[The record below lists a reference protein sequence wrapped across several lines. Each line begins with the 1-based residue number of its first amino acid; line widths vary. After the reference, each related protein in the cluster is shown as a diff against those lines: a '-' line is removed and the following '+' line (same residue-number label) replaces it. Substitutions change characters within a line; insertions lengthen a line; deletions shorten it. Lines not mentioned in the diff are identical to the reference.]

1 MKILR
6 PLEPHVNRKFLGT
19 ACQGSKRIVFVV
31 AVGTVLPSTTH
42 ILPTLQSR
50 VPEPKTGL
58 HTGAAGSG
66 AAVQSEAAG
75 PGHVALVLIC
85 KNLHVDLKRP
95 NSKFLKSNCIVCAT
109 FWKCVFNE
117 LPCLVWIQGHSKPVE
132 KHYLSRECLFYTP
145 ESPPGGGSPTLPS
158 SPPYPPRSPTLS
170 PTQKSSLA
178 SEAGWGC
185 GQHGPRPCVG
195 GFTFFRTLRFCA
207 KQNFSRHPDTRALL

>member
-1 MKILR
+1 M
-6 PLEPHVNRKFLGT
+6 NRKFLGT
-19 ACQGSKRIVFVV
+19 ACQGSKRIVFVM

-66 AAVQSEAAG
+66 AAVQSEAAE

-109 FWKCVFNE
+109 AWKCVFNE
-117 LPCLVWIQGHSKPVE
+117 PPCLVWIQGHSKPVE
-132 KHYLSRECLFYTP
+132 KHYLSRECPFYTP
-145 ESPPGGGSPTLPS
+145 ESPLGGGSPTLPS

-170 PTQKSSLA
+170 PTQKSSLT
-178 SEAGWGC
+178 SEAG
-185 GQHGPRPCVG
+185 
-195 GFTFFRTLRFCA
+195 
-207 KQNFSRHPDTRALL
+207 